1 MHRPLLLAD
10 LQGRRASP
18 AKQILLKVPAPLF
31 DRIEQM
37 ADDYRCMRSAVVI
50 ALLNEGFRRVRR
62 AAARVRRTA
71 PAERATKAAAQS
83 VAVVALFVRPAF
95 RRQGADV
102 GKEV

>member
-50 ALLNEGFRRVRR
+50 ALLNEGLVEF
-62 AAARVRRTA
+62 
-71 PAERATKAAAQS
+71 AERRREFAAP
-83 VAVVALFVRPAF
+83 RPRSGP
-95 RRQGADV
+95 RRRRRSRWRW
-102 GKEV
+102 